1 MRTFTSYVL
10 SAKRYLEL
18 KDVPKTQD
26 AQTIGGGQLISY
38 DIVKESNFEYLN
50 GIKQEVKTV
59 VIEVDSKFEVKKDDR
74 ILHRGTWYKV
84 DSVDLVLPESKRKN
98 VKLWK
103 NLVERM
109 SVKHVT
115 LK

>member
-1 MRTFTSYVL
+1 MRTFTSYLL
-10 SAKRYLEL
+10 SAKRYLEFRN
-18 KDVPKTQD
+18 VPETQE
-26 AQTIGGGQLISY
+26 AEIVGGGQMITY
-38 DIVKESNFEYLN
+38 DIVKETNFEFIN
-50 GIKQEVKTV
+50 GIKQEVKTI

-74 ILHRGTWYKV
+74 ILHRGIWYKV
-84 DSVDLVLPESKRKN
+84 DSVDLMLPESKRKN

-103 NLVERM
+103 NLIERM